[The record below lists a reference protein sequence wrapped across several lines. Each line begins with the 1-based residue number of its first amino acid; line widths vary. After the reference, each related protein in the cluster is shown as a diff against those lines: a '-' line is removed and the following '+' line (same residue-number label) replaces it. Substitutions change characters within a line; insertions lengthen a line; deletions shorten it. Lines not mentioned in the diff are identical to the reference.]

1 MPEVVVVPLLIL
13 GVFALAVFAAKLRGH

>member
-1 MPEVVVVPLLIL
+1 MPEVVLVPLLIL

>member
-1 MPEVVVVPLLIL
+1 VPEVVLVPLLIL